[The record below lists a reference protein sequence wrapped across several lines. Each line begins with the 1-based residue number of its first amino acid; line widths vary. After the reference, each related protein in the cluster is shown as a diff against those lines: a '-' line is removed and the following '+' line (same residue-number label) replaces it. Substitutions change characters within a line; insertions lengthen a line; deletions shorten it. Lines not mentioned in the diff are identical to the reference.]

1 MESRTIG
8 RGIAAAVLVVSATG
22 VVVWWWSHR
31 VAPRPIVPVSSP
43 AVKAP
48 AGTRI
53 IVEVVN
59 GTGVRGLARQATF
72 FLRDAGFDVVR
83 YASDTLRRDS
93 TLVVD
98 RSGHPD
104 WAQAVAKA
112 LGGARMESRPDSS
125 RYLDVTVFLGT
136 SWRPPPQPLY
146 P

>member
-1 MESRTIG
+1 MESRAIA
-8 RGIAAAVLVVSATG
+8 RGIAAALVIAGVAA
-22 VVVWWWSHR
+22 VVVWWSRR
-31 VAPRPIVPVSSP
+31 VVPRAAVPVSTP
-43 AVKAP
+43 AIKAP
-48 AGTRI
+48 AGARI

-72 FLRDAGFDVVR
+72 YLRDAGFDVVR

-98 RSGHPD
+98 RSGHPE

-112 LGGARMESRPDSS
+112 LGGARVDTRRDSL
-125 RYLDVTVFLGT
+125 RYLDVTVFLGAN
-136 SWRPPPQPLY
+136 WRPPPQPLY